1 MATGFQ
7 FVFFVLTIVILMNLL
22 IAMMADTFSSVASNA
37 EAEYQMQFAK
47 LVKEC
52 YESTVFPVPINVVEH
67 AINSFAAFKRSRR
80 QRQGQ
85 HFATPAMTSGSGF
98 VAATDADGNLSAE
111 GMSEGEEEMFR
122 WGKHYGWPASSL
134 PFQLEM
140 AMRQVVVREETDK
153 AMLKAGPKHLNVM
166 PTPANTRGNGSGEMV
181 GIRQQ

>member
-67 AINSFAAFKRSRR
+67 AINSFAASKRSRR
-80 QRQGQ
+80 EQQGQ
-85 HFATPAMTSGSGF
+85 HSATGSGF
-98 VAATDADGNLSAE
+98 GAATDADKNLTAE
-111 GMSEGEEEMFR
+111 GMIIEGKEEKFR

-140 AMRQVVVREETDK
+140 AMRQVVVRDETDK
-153 AMLKAGPKHLNVM
+153 ALLKTSPKHLNA
-166 PTPANTRGNGSGEMV
+166 TPSSTRGNADGAES
-181 GIRQQ
+181 